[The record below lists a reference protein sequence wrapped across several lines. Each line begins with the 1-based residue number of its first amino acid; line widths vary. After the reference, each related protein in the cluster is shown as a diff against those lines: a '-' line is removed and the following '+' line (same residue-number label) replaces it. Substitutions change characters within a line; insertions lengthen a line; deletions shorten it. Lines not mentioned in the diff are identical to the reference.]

1 MTSRN
6 VNVPDNSLSD
16 LAQSRRSI
24 AAGFLGL
31 GLFMGMWGVLVPARS
46 AALGLTELMISGF
59 LLCIGLSLCA
69 AIYAINR
76 VPVLQN
82 APRLIRFSAPI
93 YAFGFAICLTTESLG
108 VFFGLGIITGFAAG
122 LIDAGLNGQASQ
134 WEQLADKRAMSFFHG
149 LWSLGVLAG
158 ASLTTFSLS
167 IGLDLETVAFG
178 CAIIFGTLMVVR
190 KSWISM
196 AETDAAVD
204 TDRANSQGESFSLP
218 LPLVMLLGL
227 CILLATLTEG
237 GILDWSALH
246 LNQYAGLAMDEAGQ
260 AVIWFSVAMTA
271 SRFSG
276 DWLAE
281 RVAPHLLLAVPML
294 GAALLLGLAA
304 LSGMVN
310 TLIIAYV
317 LTGLALGNAFPIVV
331 SEAGK
336 AAGDR
341 PLRDISVIVAFAYF
355 GLISGPALLGLL
367 AHMLSLNAIIYALAF
382 FGLLLGI
389 ATFNLPRM
397 LLLAPKMTERR

>member
-1 MTSRN
+1 M
-6 VNVPDNSLSD
+6 NSADANMPENIRSG

-31 GLFMGMWGVLVPARS
+31 GLFMGMWGVMVPARS
-46 AALGLTELMISGF
+46 AALNLTELMISGF

-69 AIYAINR
+69 AIYAINKL
-76 VPVLQN
+76 PILQN
-82 APRLIRFSAPI
+82 APRLIRYSAPI
-93 YAFGFAICLTTESLG
+93 YAFGFAVCLTTDTLA

-149 LWSLGVLAG
+149 LWSLGVLGG
-158 ASLTTFSLS
+158 ASLTTVSLS
-167 IGLDLETVAFG
+167 AGLDLETVAFG
-178 CAIIFGTLMVVR
+178 CALTFGTFMVAR
-190 KSWISM
+190 RSWITSGKPDPT
-196 AETDAAVD
+196 ENSE
-204 TDRANSQGESFSLP
+204 RADSHSQSFSLP
-218 LPLVMLLGL
+218 MPLVMLLGL

-246 LNQYAGLAMDEAGQ
+246 LNRYAGLDVDEAGQ
-260 AVIWFSVAMTA
+260 AVIWFSVAMTI

-276 DWLAE
+276 DWLAN
-281 RVAPHLLLAVPML
+281 RIAPHLLLAVPML

-304 LSGMVN
+304 LSSMVGP
-310 TLIIAYV
+310 LIVAYV

-367 AHMLSLNAIIYALAF
+367 AHMLSLNAIIYALAL
-382 FGLLLGI
+382 FGLMLGI

-397 LLLAPKMTERR
+397 LSLAQKDD

>member
-16 LAQSRRSI
+16 LAQSRISI

-69 AIYAINR
+69 AIYAINK

-108 VFFGLGIITGFAAG
+108 VFFGLGIITGFSAG

-196 AETDAAVD
+196 AEPDAAGD
-204 TDRANSQGESFSLP
+204 TDRANSQGESSSLP

-367 AHMLSLNAIIYALAF
+367 AHILSLNAIIYALAF

-389 ATFNLPRM
+389 ATFNLPRI